1 MKTSFLSV
9 FWLLAWLL
17 FQPSVIVDSATV
29 MDARGYIE
37 KVARRLVEI
46 LETRYITGTALPV
59 DDYVAPINISDKG
72 IRIDGEV
79 SFHSAF
85 VAKIDSMTLDM
96 QRYTETLLDTEM
108 SVQASIKWHDIGIVL
123 DFDANLVDYKGPGTL
138 LVTYNQFDFPLK
150 IIKRFNET
158 EPEGSLYFMSI
169 DNSNNIVTIGHPNNK
184 HVQMIARGIKTSF
197 DYRDKMIESFRNWN
211 FENLVALVIRE
222 IPFPEICYN
231 C

>member
-1 MKTSFLSV
+1 M
-9 FWLLAWLL
+9 
-17 FQPSVIVDSATV
+17 VDSATV

-37 KVARRLVEI
+37 KVARRVVEI
-46 LETRYITGTALPV
+46 LETRYITGTALPI

-85 VAKIDSMTLDM
+85 VAKIDSITLDM
-96 QRYTETLLDTEM
+96 QRYAETLLDSEM
-108 SVQASIKWHDIGIVL
+108 SVQASIKWQDIGIVL
-123 DFDANLVDYKGPGTL
+123 DFDAHFEDYTGPGTL
-138 LVTYNQFDFPLK
+138 LVTYKQFDFPLK

-169 DNSNNIVTIGHPNNK
+169 DNSNNIVTVGHPNNK

-211 FENLVALVIRE
+211 FDNLLALVIRE